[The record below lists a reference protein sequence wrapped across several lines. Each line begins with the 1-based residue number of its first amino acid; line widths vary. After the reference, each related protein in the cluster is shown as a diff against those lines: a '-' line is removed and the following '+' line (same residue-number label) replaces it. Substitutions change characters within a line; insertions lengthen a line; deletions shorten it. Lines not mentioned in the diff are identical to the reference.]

1 MAVSN
6 AENYAPS
13 QWACGCVT
21 GRRLCADAVC
31 LWRQTSTAL
40 QQSADVGDY
49 SPYREACRAFD
60 AHYACQEQASRNSGY
75 ADAL

>member
-1 MAVSN
+1 MTVAN
-6 AENYAPS
+6 AEGYAPS

-40 QQSADVGDY
+40 QQGAQAGDF

-60 AHYACQEQASRNSGY
+60 AHYACQEQAARGHGV
-75 ADAL
+75 AAR

>member
-6 AENYAPS
+6 AEPDAPS

-40 QQSADVGDY
+40 QQSASLGDFA
-49 SPYREACRAFD
+49 SYREACRAFD
-60 AHYACQEQASRNSGY
+60 AHYARQEQAAAGRG
-75 ADAL
+75 